1 MSSTTQW
8 DPFRELLALQERMN
22 RLFDQTFSRSRSQAG
37 EFTGGTWS
45 PAVDLYESQ
54 DNVIL
59 KAELPGVEQSD
70 IELRVH
76 GTRVSLR
83 GERRLKEAV
92 DQEHFHRTERAFG
105 PFSRSFTLPTPVDAE
120 NVTAEFKHGVL
131 MVILPKR
138 VDKDSKHI
146 PISG

>member
-1 MSSTTQW
+1 MSLTQW
-8 DPFRELLALQERMN
+8 DPFRELLSLQERMN

-37 EFTGGTWS
+37 EFDGGTWS

-54 DNVIL
+54 ENLIL
-59 KAELPGVEQSD
+59 KAELPGVEQSE
-70 IELRVH
+70 IELRVDSN
-76 GTRVSLR
+76 RISLR

-92 DQEHFHRTERAFG
+92 NQEHFHRMERAFG

-120 NVTAEFKHGVL
+120 NVKAEFKNGIL
-131 MVILPKR
+131 MVVLPKR

>member
-1 MSSTTQW
+1 MSLTQW
-8 DPFRELLALQERMN
+8 DPFRELLSLQERMN

-37 EFTGGTWS
+37 EFDGGTWS

-54 DNVIL
+54 DNLIL
-59 KAELPGVEQSD
+59 KAELPGVEQSE
-70 IELRVH
+70 IELRVDSN
-76 GTRVSLR
+76 RISLR

-92 DQEHFHRTERAFG
+92 NQEHFHRMERAFG

-120 NVTAEFKHGVL
+120 NVKAEFKNGIL
-131 MVILPKR
+131 MVVLPKR

>member
-1 MSSTTQW
+1 MSLTQW
-8 DPFRELLALQERMN
+8 DPFRELLSLQERMN

-37 EFTGGTWS
+37 EFDGGTWS

-54 DNVIL
+54 DNLIL
-59 KAELPGVEQSD
+59 KAELPGVEQGE
-70 IELRVH
+70 IELRVDSN
-76 GTRVSLR
+76 RISLR

-92 DQEHFHRTERAFG
+92 NQEHFHRMERAFG

-120 NVTAEFKHGVL
+120 NVKAEFKNGIL
-131 MVILPKR
+131 MVVLPKR

>member
-1 MSSTTQW
+1 MSLTQW
-8 DPFRELLALQERMN
+8 DPFRELLSLQERMN

-37 EFTGGTWS
+37 EIGGGTWS

-54 DNVIL
+54 DHLIL
-59 KAELPGVEQSD
+59 KAELPGVEQSE
-70 IELRVH
+70 IELRVDSN
-76 GTRVSLR
+76 RISLR
-83 GERRLKEAV
+83 GERRLKEAIN
-92 DQEHFHRTERAFG
+92 QEHFHRMERAFG

-120 NVTAEFKHGVL
+120 NVKAEFKNGIL